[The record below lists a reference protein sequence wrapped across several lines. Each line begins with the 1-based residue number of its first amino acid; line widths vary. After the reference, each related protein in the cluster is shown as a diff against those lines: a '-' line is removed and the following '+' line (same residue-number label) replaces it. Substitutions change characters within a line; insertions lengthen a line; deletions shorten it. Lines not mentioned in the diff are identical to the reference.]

1 MSDLVYAIKK
11 LLNSIPC
18 SCSNQTIYIDS
29 FILKENEV
37 TIKLGY
43 LYQDNTYLTNCPR
56 NDGCA
61 KFHSYSNKFKSAF
74 KS

>member
-1 MSDLVYAIKK
+1 MSDLVYTTKK
-11 LLNSIPC
+11 LLNFIPC
-18 SCSNQTIYIDS
+18 SCPNQAIYIDT

-37 TIKLGY
+37 TIKLDY
-43 LYQDNTYLTNCPR
+43 LYQDKPYLTNCPR
-56 NDGCA
+56 NDGCT